1 MIYNV
6 YAIRDQKS
14 QRFMQPMCDINDQT
28 AQRGF
33 SQAVNT
39 PTGVIGFAPKDFD
52 LYKVAMFDDE
62 KGRYEPLEVIELV
75 CNGAALVYQKESEND
90 AV

>member
-14 QRFMQPMCDINDQT
+14 GRFMMPTCDINDET
-28 AQRGF
+28 AKRGF
-33 SQAVNT
+33 AQAVNSDM
-39 PTGVIGFAPKDFD
+39 GIVGFAPADFD
-52 LYKVAMFDDE
+52 LYQIAEFDDQN
-62 KGRYEPLEVIELV
+62 GRYKPNDVIELV
-75 CNGAALVYQKESEND
+75 CNGAQLVFKKEVTEN